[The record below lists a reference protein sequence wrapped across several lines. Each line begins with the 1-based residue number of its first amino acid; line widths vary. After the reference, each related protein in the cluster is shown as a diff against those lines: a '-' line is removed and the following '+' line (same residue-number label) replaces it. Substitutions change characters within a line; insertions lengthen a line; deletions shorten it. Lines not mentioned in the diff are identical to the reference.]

1 MKKMDEMDR
10 SSQLRAEELA
20 YKAVLGALIVWTC
33 ATWSNALLHRLPPD
47 LLPGLILCLAVCIQ
61 GFSQLLIKQKMVAG
75 DEESQELN
83 HIARILVA
91 TVAVISFLV
100 CTGLLLLKV

>member
-1 MKKMDEMDR
+1 MTKMDEMDR
-10 SSQLRAEELA
+10 SIQLRAEELA
-20 YKAVLGALIVWTC
+20 YKAVLGALIGWTC
-33 ATWSNALLHRLPPD
+33 ATWSNALLYRLPPD

-75 DEESQELN
+75 DEESQEPN
-83 HIARILVA
+83 RIARILVA